1 MMAYF
6 CSCCTRSV
14 VGCSYHRSLVDPGES
29 VGLLAAQSVGEPS
42 TQMTL
47 NTFHLA
53 GSGLGNVTLGIPR
66 MRELL
71 MTASAKPK
79 TPYMRLALRSEL
91 NSKAKADDLAR
102 RWTKITFIEL
112 LHEIAS
118 AEQVTFRHCHAHRHC
133 RCSLK
138 RPCCADD
145 GLDPFRFGVAALL
158 GFGVLVDSQ
167 APDRLVYVCIHRAGG
182 GGERQQ
188 QALPRVHRAARDRLG

>member
-1 MMAYF
+1 LQR
-6 CSCCTRSV
+6 THSV

-118 AEQVTFRHCHAHRHC
+118 AEQVMFRHRHAHRHC
-133 RCSLK
+133 RHCRRSLK

-167 APDRLVYVCIHRAGG
+167 CHRPFGLPLHRAGG

-188 QALPRVHRAARDRLG
+188 QALPRVHCAARDRLG

>member
-1 MMAYF
+1 MALLGTLPAATAEPPQAAAAFALQATACSADLTASLASLQQQMLRGGDGIF
-6 CSCCTRSV
+6 CSALSI

-47 NTFHLA
+47 NTVHLA

-118 AEQVTFRHCHAHRHC
+118 AEQVRFRHRHAPPP
-133 RCSLK
+133 L
-138 RPCCADD
+138 RP
-145 GLDPFRFGVAALL
+145 LRP
-158 GFGVLVDSQ
+158 
-167 APDRLVYVCIHRAGG
+167 
-182 GGERQQ
+182 
-188 QALPRVHRAARDRLG
+188 